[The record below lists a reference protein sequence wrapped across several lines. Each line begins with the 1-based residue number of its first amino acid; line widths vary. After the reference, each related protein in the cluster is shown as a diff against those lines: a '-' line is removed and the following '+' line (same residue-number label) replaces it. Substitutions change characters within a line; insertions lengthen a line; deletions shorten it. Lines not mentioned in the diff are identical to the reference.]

1 MRAKYL
7 FIVGILIF
15 TSTILG
21 CDFETECEC
30 IEQSKEERSLI
41 LIALEKKDY
50 RQAADLLLSSANSGN
65 HFSQWAYGELL
76 QVGLVPDGKPE
87 QADDWYQKAAD
98 RGYRP
103 ALVALHMVSPALGD
117 FQNMNVP
124 EARLLF
130 IRAVGGD
137 SDACS
142 DLASWLYDHAEMKQA
157 RYWLIQSTINTDKD
171 NVIGRYN
178 SASILFSK
186 GYGQDQRKAISI
198 MRELASNGF
207 GLYELG
213 EMLEKAD
220 GTLRNTWEAADWY
233 RRAAEAGNSKAQLR
247 LGAMYFEGDLIGI
260 RSEYEAL
267 RWFKKAAKPRKNER
281 GYSYIPAESRLK
293 LLYYLGR
300 GLGGF
305 HGSME
310 ASGISESELG
320 FLAGNSGNFET
331 LYYVTAIGLRNSHFD
346 YVFNEAKTAAKD
358 GEQHC
363 YDTECFSNLSWFQL
377 LSGQSHKL
385 LNNAQR
391 LSTGNAK
398 SHFHLGHALLLN
410 DRTAEALEQYDKG
423 LAIATLHE
431 RYLLDDELDL
441 LSWHFSKKHSLMAA
455 ARLTLNEQHPL
466 FAEETI
472 KKHESVK
479 ALKASMV
486 TGGLIKEANP

>member
-1 MRAKYL
+1 MSAKYL
-7 FIVGILIF
+7 FIVGALIF
-15 TSTILG
+15 IITMAG
-21 CDFETECEC
+21 CDCDK
-30 IEQSKEERSLI
+30 QSKIQLSPT

-50 RQAADLLLSSANSGN
+50 RQAADLLQASANQGN

-76 QVGLVPDGKPE
+76 QMGLVPDGKPE
-87 QADDWYQKAAD
+87 QAAAWYQKAAD
-98 RGYRP
+98 GGYRP
-103 ALVALHMVSPALGD
+103 ALVTLHKVSPALGD
-117 FQNMNVP
+117 FQDMNDP

-130 IRAVGGD
+130 IRSAGGD
-137 SDACS
+137 SEACS
-142 DLASWLYDHAEMKQA
+142 YLAARLYDHGELEQA

-171 NVIGRYN
+171 TVIGRYH
-178 SASILFSK
+178 SARILFSE
-186 GYGQDQRKAISI
+186 GYGQDQRKAIII
-198 MRELASNGF
+198 MREMAANGV

-220 GTLRNTWEAADWY
+220 GALRNTWEAADWY
-233 RRAAEAGNSKAQLR
+233 RRSAEAGNPKAQLR

-267 RWFKKAAKPRKNER
+267 RWFKKAAEPRKNER
-281 GYSYIPAESRLK
+281 GYSYIPTESRLK

-331 LYYVTAIGLRNSHFD
+331 LYYVIAIGLRNSHFD
-346 YVFNEAKTAAKD
+346 YVFNEAKSAAKD

-363 YDTECFSNLSWFQL
+363 YDTECFANLSWFQL
-377 LSGQSHKL
+377 LSGQSQKL

-391 LSTGNAK
+391 LSAGNAK

-423 LAIATLHE
+423 LAMATLHE

-441 LSWHFSKKHSLMAA
+441 LSWAFSKKHSLMAA

-466 FAEETI
+466 LSEDTI

-486 TGGLIKEANP
+486 TGGLIKETNP